1 MNRVVIAASVC
12 ALCLSSASWAA
23 PVNFTTFESA
33 GANPAAIT
41 ATRDAFRVAVGGGA
55 VAGANGSFGGV
66 RREIN
71 WDGVPDTRSDPIP
84 LPANFFN
91 ANSPRGVVFSTPG
104 TGFLVSANAGLPTPT
119 LFGFSNDFQTF
130 SPQRLFTAINSNVTD
145 VSFFVP
151 GTAIAATT
159 TAFGVIF
166 VDVEVAGLTKVEF
179 FDQSDTLIYS
189 RDAMVGG
196 NQGLSFLG
204 AAVDGSGAIS
214 RVRLTS
220 GLNTIV
226 SNGVLGNPIDDV
238 VVMDDFLY
246 AEPAQAV
253 PEPSSIALLGLGLAV
268 GVAWLRRRG
277 DGRLPTATA

>member
-1 MNRVVIAASVC
+1 M
-12 ALCLSSASWAA
+12 
-23 PVNFTTFESA
+23 
-33 GANPAAIT
+33 
-41 ATRDAFRVAVGGGA
+41 
-55 VAGANGSFGGV
+55 
-66 RREIN
+66 
-71 WDGVPDTRSDPIP
+71 
-84 LPANFFN
+84 
-91 ANSPRGVVFSTPG
+91 
-104 TGFLVSANAGLPTPT
+104 
-119 LFGFSNDFQTF
+119 
-130 SPQRLFTAINSNVTD
+130 TD

-189 RDAMVGG
+189 RDALIGG

-204 AAVDGSGAIS
+204 AVVDGSGGIS

-226 SNGVLGNPIDDV
+226 SNGVLGNLNDDV

-246 AEPAQAV
+246 AEPARAV
-253 PEPSSIALLGLGLAV
+253 PEPSSIALLGLGLAG

-277 DGRLPTATA
+277 DGRSPTAVA